1 MAQRIIQY
9 QAAIQLAQQSP
20 QIYNLPVLH
29 RQMLEVMGIKDADKI
44 VIVEDDQVP
53 TDPVTENVNILKAKP
68 VKAFMEQDQ
77 DAHLA
82 VHQSM
87 LDDPKIA
94 AAMGQNPQASVIKQA
109 LMAHI
114 MEHVGFQ
121 YRRGIET
128 QLGTTLPPEDAKLS
142 PEMEIQLAKLSADAA
157 KQLIQANQAE
167 QAQKTAQQQAQ
178 DPVVM
183 MQQKE
188 LQLKQQELNDKK
200 EIELKKID
208 ASKEI
213 AMLNN
218 EAKLMVQGEDAKVQ
232 GLFKGLDMAT
242 QQINA
247 QNAMQAAPQ
256 VAPQQASPQGA
267 PPAPAPQQPPS
278 MPPAPPQPQPM
289 G

>member
-1 MAQRIIQY
+1 
-9 QAAIQLAQQSP
+9 
-20 QIYNLPVLH
+20 
-29 RQMLEVMGIKDADKI
+29 
-44 VIVEDDQVP
+44 
-53 TDPVTENVNILKAKP
+53 
-68 VKAFMEQDQ
+68 
-77 DAHLA
+77 
-82 VHQSM
+82 
-87 LDDPKIA
+87 
-94 AAMGQNPQASVIKQA
+94 MGQNPQASVIKQA

-128 QLGTTLPPEDAKLS
+128 QLGTTLPPEDTELS
-142 PEMEIQLAKLSADAA
+142 PEMAVQLAKLSADAA
-157 KQLIQANQAE
+157 KQLLQANQAE
-167 QAQKTAQQQAQ
+167 QAQQTAQQQAQ
-178 DPVVM
+178 DPVVQ

-218 EAKLMVQGEDAKVQ
+218 EAKLMLQGEDAKVQ

-242 QQINA
+242 QQIEA
-247 QNAMQAAPQ
+247 QRQAEVPPMPQ
-256 VAPQQASPQGA
+256 AGPQGA
-267 PPAPAPQQPPS
+267 PAAPPPPPPPPPQGAPAPAP
-278 MPPAPPQPQPM
+278 PPQPPM